1 MTEAPPETKPEYTTF
16 NAGAGCEGNGAGSIK
31 TLADCSAAGAALG
44 LSDAPAVDDGQDG
57 KSYDPPYCYFEGG
70 SLKFNSAGTNT
81 GDCTDKD
88 ACVCLVSAPNACVGL
103 GKDEC
108 KASKDA
114 CKWMKDK
121 TCIVRPPKD
130 PSPPPP
136 PSPPP
141 SPPPPSPP
149 PETKPEYTTFN
160 AGASCEA
167 NGAGPIKTR
176 ADCSAA
182 GAALGLS
189 DTPAVDDGQDGKS
202 YDPPYCYFENGSL
215 KFNSAGTNTG
225 DCTDKDTCVC
235 LVSAPNACVGLGK
248 DECKA
253 SKDACKWMK
262 DKTCIVRP
270 PK

>member
-31 TLADCSAAGAALG
+31 TL
-44 LSDAPAVDDGQDG
+44 
-57 KSYDPPYCYFEGG
+57 
-70 SLKFNSAGTNT
+70 
-81 GDCTDKD
+81 
-88 ACVCLVSAPNACVGL
+88 
-103 GKDEC
+103 
-108 KASKDA
+108 
-114 CKWMKDK
+114 
-121 TCIVRPPKD
+121 
-130 PSPPPP
+130 
-136 PSPPP
+136 
-141 SPPPPSPP
+141 
-149 PETKPEYTTFN
+149 
-160 AGASCEA
+160 
-167 NGAGPIKTR
+167 

-235 LVSAPNACVGLGK
+235 LASAPNACVGLGK

-253 SKDACKWMK
+253 SKDVCKWMK

-270 PK
+270 PKDPSPPPETEEGFTGPLDGYDNKDITCIGGKKAYGSEEFAREKCEADPSCVAIHDFNCDGKYWRYCSRVTKGGDEKACVYLHNGGGDKKAATV